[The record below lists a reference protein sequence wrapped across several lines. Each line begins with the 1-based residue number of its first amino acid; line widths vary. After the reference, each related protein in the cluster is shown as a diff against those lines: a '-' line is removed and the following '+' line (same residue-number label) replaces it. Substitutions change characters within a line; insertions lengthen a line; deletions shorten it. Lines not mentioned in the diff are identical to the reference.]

1 MEQKMKHIRV
11 LIPEEI
17 NAKLERDAS
26 LLGKT
31 KTEIV
36 NIILKNKYN
45 GNR

>member
-1 MEQKMKHIRV
+1 MKHIRV
-11 LIPEEI
+11 LIPQEI

-45 GNR
+45 GRQENI